1 MRRPPFQLILH
12 PAALSTDTVECLE
25 ELLSE
30 ARRGE
35 LIGMA
40 FCAMY
45 RRRKYAVEATGEAF
59 RNPTFAS
66 GMATQLNVLLSRRA
80 RGE

>member
-12 PAALSTDTVECLE
+12 PATLSTDTVECLE
-25 ELLSE
+25 GLLDE

-45 RRRKYAVEATGEAF
+45 RRRKYAVEATGEAY
-59 RNPTFAS
+59 RNATFAR
-66 GMATQLNVLLSRRA
+66 GMAEQLSDLLGKRA